1 MRFERI
7 IKYYNA
13 CQCPTCSYQ
22 SANGRI
28 AEACIDFGFIANWLT
43 VPLGFGTM
51 ILLGLQ
57 PLPIRMSCPV
67 CGNTF
72 FASGFRH

>member
-1 MRFERI
+1 MRFECI
-7 IKYYNA
+7 IKHYNA
-13 CQCPTCSYQ
+13 CQCPTCSFKG
-22 SANGRI
+22 ANGRI
-28 AEACIDFGFIANWLT
+28 SEAMIDFGFIANWLT
-43 VPLGFGTM
+43 VPVGLGTM

-57 PLPIRMSCPV
+57 PLPIKMSCPA